1 MANISAELAAILA
14 AVYGEDVRGSIHD
27 AIKKINDVSEVVISA
42 GTAVTSAS
50 SSSTGFF
57 EDSLYINTNTCD
69 LWKCV
74 GTDTWSKLGNLKG
87 IGITSIAKTGT
98 SVLTDTYT
106 ITYTD
111 GTTDTFTVTNGKG
124 ITSIAKTA
132 TSGLV
137 DTYTITYND
146 GTTTTFDVTNGQDG
160 TTWYDGTAISGKHV
174 NPTVYS
180 GSGIAMAQENDF
192 YMNMTEHSI
201 YRCTLGGDPTT
212 ATWVWE
218 FDMSGTSYGAGTG
231 IDITGNTISL
241 DAGLNDLNDLDING
255 STLADGDVPQYN
267 AGTGKWENKPI
278 GIDKSFVRY
287 AGAIN
292 YADLITYASTYL
304 KEEYED
310 SFFLLKTSGTIGSG
324 EASQYWTSNF
334 SDGDMIPED
343 SHIAVI
349 NINRGTVNP
358 PVYKYDD
365 FGGFVDISGKLD
377 SSLFDALN
385 SRTPKDITS
394 RIQADNGASLLAAI
408 SEQNLAKYGYSIG
421 DYFMSPTNRTLTEET
436 YSSGTVTQTDKTVK
450 LKYTLADMD
459 TYYGA
464 ENSYAVVNTHHIGIV
479 VDSGV
484 NRQWNAAALTSGGYE
499 SSKLHTFLK
508 ATTHASK
515 NYGLMYAIQQDIGTL
530 FGTWTSHLIPNNK
543 LFATYSGTAF
553 SWAWADTAPA
563 QNQYITAL
571 SEIEVYGS
579 AVWAAG
585 DVITDKYQMGEA
597 VKQLE
602 VFRKYRFNQIFGAGA
617 SVWLRS
623 MNSASGACCAGSGGF
638 AADYSV
644 YHAGRA
650 AGLILLH

>member
-87 IGITSIAKTGT
+87 IGIVSITKTGT

-111 GTTDTFTVTNGKG
+111 GNTDTFTVTNGRG
-124 ITSIAKTA
+124 IVSIANTA

-146 GTTTTFDVTNGQDG
+146 GNTETFDVTNGQDG

-180 GSGIAMAQENDF
+180 GSGIAMAQEGDF

-231 IDITGNTISL
+231 IDISSNTISL
-241 DAGLNDLNDLDING
+241 DADFNDLNDVAINS
-255 STLADGDVPQYN
+255 STLADGDVPQYDST
-267 AGTGKWENKPI
+267 AGKFVNRPL
-278 GIDKSFVRY
+278 GIDSSFVRY

-292 YADLITYASTYL
+292 YADLINYASTYL
-304 KEEYED
+304 KAEYED
-310 SFFLLKTSGTIGSG
+310 AFFLLKTSGTIGSG

-334 SDGDMIPED
+334 SDGDVIPED

-358 PVYKYDD
+358 AVYRFDD

-377 SSLFDALN
+377 ASLFNALN
-385 SRTPKDITS
+385 RRTRRNIS
-394 RIQADNGASLLAAI
+394 ADMANLSAAI
-408 SEQNLAKYGYSIG
+408 AEQNLAKYGYSIG
-421 DYFMSPTNRTLTEET
+421 DYFVGA
-436 YSSGTVTQTDKTVK
+436 SGFV
-450 LKYTLADMD
+450 YTLADMD
-459 TYYGA
+459 TYYGGY
-464 ENSYAVVNTHHIGIV
+464 NSYAVVNTHHIAIV
-479 VDSGV
+479 VDTK
-484 NRQWNAAALTSGGYE
+484 LTTAW
-499 SSKLHTFLK
+499 L
-508 ATTHASK
+508 AS
-515 NYGLMYAIQQDIGTL
+515 GTL
-530 FGTWTSHLIPNNK
+530 TGYQASTLHQLLKGSSVLAKIKTDIATLTGGSWSSHLVPHAK
-543 LFATYSGTAF
+543 LYATYANSAF
-553 SWAWADTAPA
+553 SWAWEGSSGGQTE
-563 QNQYITAL
+563 YISAMT
-571 SEIEVYGS
+571 EMDVYGAPIWS
-579 AVWAAG
+579 G
-585 DVITDKYQMGEA
+585 TDALTDRFQQGET

-602 VFRKYRFNQIFGAGA
+602 LFQKFRFNEIFGQDIW
-617 SVWLRS
+617 VWLRS
-623 MNSASGACCAGSGGF
+623 MHSASNACAAANAGDAANRGLSNAGGL
-638 AADYSV
+638 
-644 YHAGRA
+644 A
-650 AGLILLH
+650 AGLILYK

>member
-42 GTAVTSAS
+42 GTAITSAS

-87 IGITSIAKTGT
+87 IGITSIEKTGT

-111 GTTDTFTVTNGKG
+111 GTTDTFTVTNGRG
-124 ITSIAKTA
+124 ITSIAKTT

-146 GTTTTFDVTNGQDG
+146 GTTETFDVTNGHDG

-241 DAGLNDLNDLDING
+241 DASLDDLDDVAINS
-255 STLADGDVPQYN
+255 STLADGDVPQYDST
-267 AGTGKWENKPI
+267 AGKFVNKPL
-278 GIDKSFVRY
+278 GIDSSFVRY

-292 YADLITYASTYL
+292 YADLINYASTYL
-304 KEEYED
+304 KAEYED
-310 SFFLLKTSGTIGSG
+310 AFFLLKTSGTIGSG
-324 EASQYWTSNF
+324 EAAQYWTSNF
-334 SDGDMIPED
+334 TDGDVIPED

-358 PVYKYDD
+358 AVYRFDD

-377 SSLFDALN
+377 ASLFNALN
-385 SRTPKDITS
+385 RRTRRNISSDMANLS
-394 RIQADNGASLLAAI
+394 AAI
-408 SEQNLAKYGYSIG
+408 AEQNLAKYGYSIG
-421 DYFMSPTNRTLTEET
+421 DYFVGA
-436 YSSGTVTQTDKTVK
+436 SGFV
-450 LKYTLADMD
+450 YTLADMD
-459 TYYGA
+459 TYYGGY
-464 ENSYAVVNTHHIGIV
+464 NSYAVVNTHHIAIV
-479 VDSGV
+479 VDTLLTTAWLASGSLTGYQASTLHQLLKGSSV
-484 NRQWNAAALTSGGYE
+484 LAKIKTDIAALTGDSW
-499 SSKLHTFLK
+499 SSHMVPHAKL
-508 ATTHASK
+508 
-515 NYGLMYAIQQDIGTL
+515 Y
-530 FGTWTSHLIPNNK
+530 
-543 LFATYSGTAF
+543 ATYANSAF
-553 SWAWADTAPA
+553 SWAWEGSSGGQTE
-563 QNQYITAL
+563 YISAMT
-571 SEIEVYGS
+571 EMDVYGAPIWS
-579 AVWAAG
+579 G
-585 DVITDKYQMGEA
+585 TDALTDRFQQGETA
-597 VKQLE
+597 KQLE
-602 VFRKYRFNQIFGAGA
+602 LFKKFRFNEIFGNNW
-617 SVWLRS
+617 VWLRS
-623 MNSASGACCAGSGGF
+623 MHSASNACYAYYRGIASYYGLSGAG
-638 AADYSV
+638 
-644 YHAGRA
+644 GRA
-650 AGLILLH
+650 AGLILYK